1 VPDGPDVSVHVGLG
15 GRIESAI
22 GRLSADDQSAL
33 ADVSDAS
40 PSQKAAEPIPG
51 NAPFENQVT
60 DTLYKIAV
68 AGRLPRRVV
77 AAFPVGSGVC
87 EERTKKR
94 RMSVVRV
101 LLCSLG
107 GALGLLLVATTPF
120 APDDVTTDVVET
132 APRETSP
139 GLGETNKPEACIDT
153 PSCVDETAP
162 RETSPG
168 LGETN
173 KSEACI
179 DMPSCVDGYLWSI
192 YQRTPTTF
200 GWKDAEAA
208 ERIGM
213 SPMEFVIGGM
223 DPAFRVALYRA
234 LRTLDDAGFKPGITC
249 GFRNDYRQSII
260 TNGKKAQ
267 NDRSFH
273 GGSARGGYGHGA
285 AADIV
290 SVNGGDSDRMY
301 EWIDRHEQKLGIGRP
316 YLKGDPPHV
325 APLDG
330 EEYIIHRIGGR
341 PRQAAPRSSQARQAG
356 AQHRARARRTAVAAR
371 SER

>member
-1 VPDGPDVSVHVGLG
+1 
-15 GRIESAI
+15 
-22 GRLSADDQSAL
+22 
-33 ADVSDAS
+33 
-40 PSQKAAEPIPG
+40 
-51 NAPFENQVT
+51 
-60 DTLYKIAV
+60 
-68 AGRLPRRVV
+68 
-77 AAFPVGSGVC
+77 
-87 EERTKKR
+87 
-94 RMSVVRV
+94 MSVVRV

-107 GALGLLLVATTPF
+107 GVLGLLLVATTSF
-120 APDDVTTDVVET
+120 APDDLPADVIET
-132 APRETSP
+132 APSEISP
-139 GLGETNKPEACIDT
+139 GP
-153 PSCVDETAP
+153 
-162 RETSPG
+162 
-168 LGETN
+168 GETN

-179 DMPSCVDGYLWSI
+179 DTLSCVDGYLWSI

-200 GWKDAEAA
+200 GWKDAKAA

-234 LRTLDDAGFKPGITC
+234 LRTLDAAGFKPGITC
-249 GFRNDYRQSII
+249 GFRDNYRQSII

-273 GGSARGGYGHGA
+273 GGSARGGYGHGE

-290 SVNGGDSDRMY
+290 SIDGGDSGRMY

-330 EEYIIHRIGGR
+330 EEYVIHRI
-341 PRQAAPRSSQARQAG
+341 AG
-356 AQHRARARRTAVAAR
+356 ARGELPRGSRPGKASRRTTSCGCRAGR
-371 SER
+371 RRGSISQ

>member
-1 VPDGPDVSVHVGLG
+1 
-15 GRIESAI
+15 
-22 GRLSADDQSAL
+22 
-33 ADVSDAS
+33 
-40 PSQKAAEPIPG
+40 
-51 NAPFENQVT
+51 
-60 DTLYKIAV
+60 
-68 AGRLPRRVV
+68 
-77 AAFPVGSGVC
+77 
-87 EERTKKR
+87 
-94 RMSVVRV
+94 MSVVRV
-101 LLCSLG
+101 LLCSFG

-120 APDDVTTDVVET
+120 ARDDMIADLVET

-139 GLGETNKPEACIDT
+139 DPGETNKSKACIDR

-162 RETSPG
+162 REASPAP
-168 LGETN
+168 GETN
-173 KSEACI
+173 SSEACV
-179 DMPSCVDGYLWSI
+179 DTPSCVDGYLWSI

-208 ERIGM
+208 ERTGM

-234 LRTLDDAGFKPGITC
+234 LRTLDAAGFKPGITC
-249 GFRNDYRQSII
+249 GFRDDYRQSII
-260 TNGKKAQ
+260 TNGNKAR

-273 GGSARGGYGHGA
+273 GGSARGGYGHGE

-330 EEYIIHRIGGR
+330 EEYVIHRIAGARGKL
-341 PRQAAPRSSQARQAG
+341 PAIKARQGKPAHNIVRVPGGPPSRSIRTVNTGRAKARRSASEVASSPAVRHFVARHWDRLRDDFGRLLHGWAG
-356 AQHRARARRTAVAAR
+356 ASRRMGNP
-371 SER
+371 

>member
-1 VPDGPDVSVHVGLG
+1 
-15 GRIESAI
+15 
-22 GRLSADDQSAL
+22 
-33 ADVSDAS
+33 
-40 PSQKAAEPIPG
+40 
-51 NAPFENQVT
+51 
-60 DTLYKIAV
+60 
-68 AGRLPRRVV
+68 
-77 AAFPVGSGVC
+77 
-87 EERTKKR
+87 
-94 RMSVVRV
+94 MSVVRV
-101 LLCSLG
+101 FLCSLG

-120 APDDVTTDVVET
+120 APDDMTADMVET
-132 APRETSP
+132 GPPETPPSP
-139 GLGETNKPEACIDT
+139 GE
-153 PSCVDETAP
+153 S
-162 RETSPG
+162 
-168 LGETN
+168 N

-179 DMPSCVDGYLWSI
+179 DTPSCVDGYLWSI
-192 YQRTPTTF
+192 YQRPPTTF
-200 GWKDAEAA
+200 RWKDAEAA

-234 LRTLDDAGFKPGITC
+234 LRTLDAAGFKPGITC
-249 GFRNDYRQSII
+249 GFRDDYRQSII

-273 GGSARGGYGHGA
+273 GGSARGGYGHGE

-330 EEYIIHRIGGR
+330 EEYVIHRIAGARGKR
-341 PRQAAPRSSQARQAG
+341 PRGSRPGKAS
-356 AQHRARARRTAVAAR
+356 RRTTSCACPADR
-371 SER
+371 RRGSISP